1 MTQPKLKVGI
11 DVDDVL
17 LNTLETAWLPEF
29 NELMGFNIK
38 PTDITEWD
46 ISKFV
51 PTMYKRAIYDVLA
64 LDSTWDRVQPVR
76 DSRKYLKKLNDN
88 PNVELYIIS
97 ATSILTTQH
106 KWDKFFEYYPFIDPK
121 QVITMFNK
129 QLLPPDMLLVD
140 DNCDNL
146 QMWGILFARPHNK
159 ICIDTP
165 RFRQLHLFRLDS
177 WERVYNNIIERIN
190 Y

>member
-1 MTQPKLKVGI
+1 MTPHKLRVGI

-29 NELMGFNIK
+29 NELMGLNIK
-38 PTDITEWD
+38 PTDITDWD

-51 PTMYKRAIYDVLA
+51 PTMYKRAIYDVLG

-106 KWDKFFEYYPFIDPK
+106 KSIKEFNDNAPTYDNGEKKYYLNDIKGVHILHKDERDIFYDFIK
-121 QVITMFNK
+121 N
-129 QLLPPDMLLVD
+129 
-140 DNCDNL
+140 NL
-146 QMWGILFARPHNK
+146 
-159 ICIDTP
+159 
-165 RFRQLHLFRLDS
+165 
-177 WERVYNNIIERIN
+177 
-190 Y
+190 